1 MRKQMLFFWDRWGY
15 YVLAVFCV
23 AVILLSA
30 GWTNRQ
36 RLEEKQGIQ
45 AAADESQR
53 LSEAQERIWQRPV
66 AGEILRSFSE
76 KPLFFEKTGLWQVH
90 LGADF
95 AAEEGEMVFA
105 IGEGVVE
112 LAEGKICIDHGEGW
126 QSEYAG
132 LVWAEVKNGQRV
144 KAGEVLGTAGGDIP
158 WEGKNHVCIRV
169 KREGE
174 YVDFPAL
181 FGW

>member
-1 MRKQMLFFWDRWGY
+1 MKKRMLSFWDRWGY
-15 YVLAVFCV
+15 YWLAVFCA

-30 GWTNRQ
+30 RWTNLQRQ
-36 RLEEKQGIQ
+36 EEKQEIQ

-66 AGEILRSFSE
+66 RGEILRSFSE
-76 KPLFFEKTGLWQVH
+76 KPVFFKETGLWQSHAGV
-90 LGADF
+90 DF
-95 AAEEGEMVFA
+95 AVEEGEVVLAM
-105 IGEGVVE
+105 GEGVVALE
-112 LAEGKICIDHGEGW
+112 EGKICIDHGEGW

-132 LVWAEVKNGQRV
+132 LARAEVKNRQSV
-144 KAGEVLGTAGGDIP
+144 KAGEALGTAGGDIP

>member
-1 MRKQMLFFWDRWGY
+1 MKKRMLSFWDRWGY
-15 YVLAVFCV
+15 YLLAIFCA

-30 GWTNRQ
+30 GWTNAQRQ
-36 RLEEKQGIQ
+36 EEKQGVQ

-53 LSEAQERIWQRPV
+53 LAEAQERIWQRPV
-66 AGEILRSFSE
+66 PGAILRPFSE
-76 KPLFFEKTGLWQVH
+76 KPLFFGETGLWQAH
-90 LGADF
+90 LGVDF
-95 AAEEGEMVFA
+95 AAEEGEMVWA
-105 IGEGVVE
+105 MGEGVVTLE
-112 LAEGKICIDHGEGW
+112 EGNICIDHGEGW

-132 LVWAEVKNGQRV
+132 LARVEVQEGKKV
-144 KAGEVLGTAGGDIP
+144 KAGDALGRAGENIP